1 MLGLDPMSL
10 LGTSMRVRC
19 LPMSLADPPVA
30 LRAPQVIDLT
40 RQQQEMYDEAARFW
54 SEVHGC
60 FETAM
65 QILNVRDHP
74 AKSKGNPHPAGRIMT
89 HYWGCHQRFF
99 RQMCMAIKVPEVV
112 KAAKRALAEDKC
124 VVIGLQ
130 TTGEARLNDAVKSGE
145 DLDEFAGMKEVVR
158 SLLVKFPTGDYLGKY
173 TEADLSEE
181 DSADEDERLVK
192 AQAIAARGKQRRR
205 PLGRRGP
212 HAAGDDDE
220 RSEDDEMDD
229 EMDDF
234 IVDDS
239 AEEEVHAGPPTAT
252 AVLRYPATD
261 RPRAPLQ
268 EQIGSSSDDEDEEME
283 LEGDEATHVKLP
295 EEVKKLTPSQLRA
308 LLRLANVSDKQC
320 MSVSQ
325 LKMKLREVER
335 AHEAGEGP
343 SVRELLGKADFGR
356 KGAKASS
363 SEAAA
368 SKGKRPAAA
377 GSDAPASRRRRLSR
391 PAAVSARS
399 AYVELSDS
407 DDDKEDEEADE
418 DTDDMVEEASA
429 PGQHGMLHKK
439 VEVKVRDRWL
449 VGTVVSIDAKRHT
462 SKIQFAESGETTAL
476 DLRTANWKHHTARAA
491 PGARGARTSL
501 DSTRKSI
508 VLDSDCSSDDE
519 APPAARKGK
528 GKAPARGRPQRKQ
541 RAVPVDDD
549 DSDSASDWEKEGDDD
564 EEENADDYSGS
575 DVDELR
581 IPKRG
586 KSKSKV
592 TPTAQMGRLPAASGG
607 SRSSSA
613 VSGSSAG
620 GAPKAKAKQPR
631 RRDDDDDD
639 DEDLLDD
646 DDDNDEDKDYSQFH
660 HSQRDQILQLQR
672 LKRTLLKKL
681 DRLRMPENP
690 LDQLISDLGGP
701 ENVAEMTGRKGRLL
715 RNDAGKTEYVK
726 RNDGLFDEDEKKV
739 TMEKVNIAERNN
751 FQQGKKLVAIISEA
765 ASSGISLQA
774 DRRVANRRRR
784 VHMTLE
790 LPWSADQ
797 CIQQCG
803 RTHRSNQLHGP
814 EYILIMTACGGERRF
829 VSTVAK
835 RLQNLGALTKGDRR
849 AADASDLSAFD
860 VDTKYGREAMRIV
873 VDLLQNSRHAA
884 QRPPPEYVRN
894 ALGFKANS
902 ELQNKWTDYLEAGE
916 DAVAGAGIDAEK
928 ETKSFLNRLLGIP
941 VTLQNYIFS
950 HFAAELD
957 EQVRVAPPHPA
968 APPAVLQAVS
978 ATPPL
983 PLPA

>member
-1 MLGLDPMSL
+1 MLVLSVGERALWVELARFLWGELNRADRDPFEPLTLWHVGTTVHGLGARLKEKLEHDQTRHARLSRMVFNLRGLRPDWAGACKRTLMPIVKLSRADLFPSVPPQDLTEGQSNGLAVAEEGALHVLLGLLASNTAAVSL
-10 LGTSMRVRC
+10 GGNRAYVNLRGTTGC
-19 LPMSLADPPVA
+19 LSPAQTDAIMCQEYACQSTRDEVAQQLQAAVGRSARLDARLAERMNLADYYARLGASPIA
-30 LRAPQVIDLT
+30 TEGRA
-40 RQQQEMYDEAARFW
+40 DEA
-54 SEVHGC
+54 
-60 FETAM
+60 
-65 QILNVRDHP
+65 
-74 AKSKGNPHPAGRIMT
+74 
-89 HYWGCHQRFF
+89 
-99 RQMCMAIKVPEVV
+99 
-112 KAAKRALAEDKC
+112 
-124 VVIGLQ
+124 
-130 TTGEARLNDAVKSGE
+130 
-145 DLDEFAGMKEVVR
+145 
-158 SLLVKFPTGDYLGKY
+158 
-173 TEADLSEE
+173 
-181 DSADEDERLVK
+181 
-192 AQAIAARGKQRRR
+192 
-205 PLGRRGP
+205 
-212 HAAGDDDE
+212 
-220 RSEDDEMDD
+220 DDEMDD

-356 KGAKASS
+356 KGAKASN

-407 DDDKEDEEADE
+407 DDEKEDEEADE

-620 GAPKAKAKQPR
+620 GAPKAKAKRPR

-646 DDDNDEDKDYSQFH
+646 DEDNDEDKDYSQFH